1 LDQAL
6 QQENLKLGVDCHSM
20 AAVSPPI
27 ESDAGTPRPLI
38 CLGNLGDAEGLV
50 CKPFRR
56 ITSPPEL
63 VLFMRDEFRKVFA
76 HEDVDLEVPDIATA
90 NLPFSGGYI
99 TQRVGGGPMPFVQ
112 IEMSRALYLSPR
124 FFDEATLVV
133 QAGRIQDLNHK
144 VFQVL
149 KRTVENL

>member
-1 LDQAL
+1 MIYRGHSSSRSRPYHDDLDQAL

-50 CKPFRR
+50 CKPFHR

-63 VLFMRDEFRKVFA
+63 VLFMRDEFRKVF
-76 HEDVDLEVPDIATA
+76 
-90 NLPFSGGYI
+90 
-99 TQRVGGGPMPFVQ
+99 
-112 IEMSRALYLSPR
+112 
-124 FFDEATLVV
+124 
-133 QAGRIQDLNHK
+133 
-144 VFQVL
+144 QVL